1 LGIKAPKW
9 YTLFPAL
16 FMLVVTETAL
26 IYQLVFSYIPK
37 FDIVLII
44 ITTLLII
51 LGIWVA
57 IEALTKIFKV
67 KAEEPQMI
75 EPTPVENAK

>member
-1 LGIKAPKW
+1 
-9 YTLFPAL
+9 
-16 FMLVVTETAL
+16 MLVVTETAL